1 MLRQHRIIIDTNLWI
16 SFLISKQFSFLD
28 NLIERN
34 KVKLIFSDDLIA
46 DFLEVIRRPKLS
58 IFFSEE
64 DLNHLLEIIDQKAEF
79 VNVTSF
85 VDVCRDSN
93 DNFLLALAKDGDA
106 DYLITGDK
114 DLLIIKKFENTDI
127 ITIADS
133 KILITSRSKA

>member
-16 SFLISKQFSFLD
+16 SFLISKQFDFLD

-46 DFLEVIRRPKLS
+46 EFLEVIRRPKLS

-64 DLNHLLEIIDQKAEF
+64 DLNHLLEIIELKAEF
-79 VNVTSF
+79 ISVTSL
-85 VDVCRDSN
+85 VDICRDSN
-93 DNFLLALAKDGDA
+93 DNFLLALAKDGDV

-114 DLLIIKKFENTDI
+114 DLLIIKKFDKTDI
-127 ITIADS
+127 ITIADY
-133 KILITSRSKA
+133 KILIDSKSKA